1 MVDSAPSTPSGPR
14 ATPGGGRHL
23 KRLSLSSSFSPNG
36 HSPSAANGT
45 ATSPLSSRITPTGA
59 HRGDSGVRALRT
71 SLNGAFP
78 PSSSPSARRLDSD
91 PSSSNGPG
99 TTSSSSAAGPLV
111 DAHRLAGPGDDPRGS
126 SPTILRRSTSYRTSS
141 AADPG
146 SATASPSAL
155 EGTASLGR
163 SHGRRGASVSYTG
176 RSSLDGLALSG
187 VGGSSPARASLDGAP
202 SAAEHSLSRS
212 RGPSSSSLQG
222 VSDAGPPAS
231 SSSASSSSGATAGP
245 AVNEPSAQPTLVEQN
260 ADLLSFIAKKERK
273 CLDLRE
279 ELKRHE
285 SELAQLKKKWES
297 IVARS
302 LQQQHVQSHS
312 PNPNSTSSTS
322 AHPRNASTSSTIS
335 SAHSPNTSPT
345 PRSHRTLHSTH
356 SLDLSLLS
364 STFDGAAGGAVADAH
379 LDPHHQAGGIDA
391 PIEIPESVKAAG
403 TWLGDALGRVLEA
416 AVGMPPP
423 TSEEADEPV
432 QGLGIV
438 EEEDEDEEGDAV
450 AGGRAHEEEERQ
462 RRRESKA
469 SSVETDGTS
478 SVAGA
483 ATTAAAGQST
493 APSSLASDDVAS
505 TSTAASRGGTV
516 EPASPTQQRSP
527 MRTKPTP
534 TRSTSPHTTRQH
546 LFTPPS
552 HAHGGASSSSPHS
565 TSPSNTLS
573 HSRSRSTALDALSG
587 GWSSLNRKWTQ
598 LSESDTVRNT
608 RKATLGL
615 VDTFEQG
622 LAQALGP
629 LEPPPLS
636 PHLAGPGPH
645 GPPPPQQQ
653 HAQAQR
659 EGDRAASAS
668 AAPRSG
674 LSPSSSSAAGPTSRD
689 AAAARLPSAVAVP
702 GQGLSSV
709 FASFGGGR
717 SPQLGASA
725 SASASGREGER
736 APQAQPSWDWSAFLP
751 GSTSSEGLDQAAQH
765 DGQGQ
770 RAGEARGK
778 RMSVGS
784 DGLSDWP
791 GW

>member
-1 MVDSAPSTPSGPR
+1 VPRPARRCVALSPSQAS
-14 ATPGGGRHL
+14 
-23 KRLSLSSSFSPNG
+23 SLVESLELTFSP
-36 HSPSAANGT
+36 
-45 ATSPLSSRITPTGA
+45 
-59 HRGDSGVRALRT
+59 
-71 SLNGAFP
+71 
-78 PSSSPSARRLDSD
+78 
-91 PSSSNGPG
+91 
-99 TTSSSSAAGPLV
+99 
-111 DAHRLAGPGDDPRGS
+111 
-126 SPTILRRSTSYRTSS
+126 
-141 AADPG
+141 
-146 SATASPSAL
+146 
-155 EGTASLGR
+155 
-163 SHGRRGASVSYTG
+163 
-176 RSSLDGLALSG
+176 ALS
-187 VGGSSPARASLDGAP
+187 PA
-202 SAAEHSLSRS
+202 
-212 RGPSSSSLQG
+212 
-222 VSDAGPPAS
+222 
-231 SSSASSSSGATAGP
+231 
-245 AVNEPSAQPTLVEQN
+245 
-260 ADLLSFIAKKERK
+260 
-273 CLDLRE
+273 

-285 SELAQLKKKWES
+285 SELAQLKTKWQS

-302 LQQQHVQSHS
+302 LQQQHVQAYS
-312 PNPNSTSSTS
+312 PNPNSTSSSTSTS
-322 AHPRNASTSSTIS
+322 AHPRNASTSSTAS
-335 SAHSPNTSPT
+335 THSPNTSPT

-364 STFDGAAGGAVADAH
+364 STFDGAAAGDLH
-379 LDPHHQAGGIDA
+379 LDPHHHHHSNGAADA

-423 TSEEADEPV
+423 TSDEMDEPV

-438 EEEDEDEEGDAV
+438 EEEDEEDEGAQDEAA
-450 AGGRAHEEEERQ
+450 AGKEDERQ

-469 SSVETDGTS
+469 SSVETDGT
-478 SVAGA
+478 A
-483 ATTAAAGQST
+483 ATAAGQST
-493 APSSLASDDVAS
+493 APSSLASED
-505 TSTAASRGGTV
+505 AASSSAAAPRGGTA

-552 HAHGGASSSSPHS
+552 QAHGGASASSPSSSSPS
-565 TSPSNTLS
+565 STLS

-645 GPPPPQQQ
+645 AQPQQQ
-653 HAQAQR
+653 QR
-659 EGDRAASAS
+659 EAERPSSSSASAS

-674 LSPSSSSAAGPTSRD
+674 SSPSPSSSSAAPASRD
-689 AAAARLPSAVAVP
+689 AAAAARLPSAVP

-717 SPQLGASA
+717 SPQLGAS
-725 SASASGREGER
+725 SAAAREGEKGER
-736 APQAQPSWDWSAFLP
+736 AQAPAGGAPSWDWSAFLP
-751 GSTSSEGLDQAAQH
+751 GSASSEGLDEAAQH
-765 DGQGQ
+765 DRHGQERRG
-770 RAGEARGK
+770 GDARGK
-778 RMSVGS
+778 RTSVGS